1 MSNVKRTASGFRTI
15 RAVGGPSRPHNR
27 DLVTITSVPNWMRAV
42 WAEEARNPRTGPPM
56 TSEEKKQI
64 DENDG
69 SIFEGG
75 EKDFSW
81 L

>member
-1 MSNVKRTASGFRTI
+1 M
-15 RAVGGPSRPHNR
+15 
-27 DLVTITSVPNWMRAV
+27 VTITSVPNWMRAV

-69 SIFEGG
+69 SIVEGG
-75 EKDFSW
+75 KKGSPG

>member
-1 MSNVKRTASGFRTI
+1 
-15 RAVGGPSRPHNR
+15 
-27 DLVTITSVPNWMRAV
+27 MRAV
-42 WAEEARNPRTGPPM
+42 WAEEGRNPRTAQPM

-75 EKDFSW
+75 EKDYPW